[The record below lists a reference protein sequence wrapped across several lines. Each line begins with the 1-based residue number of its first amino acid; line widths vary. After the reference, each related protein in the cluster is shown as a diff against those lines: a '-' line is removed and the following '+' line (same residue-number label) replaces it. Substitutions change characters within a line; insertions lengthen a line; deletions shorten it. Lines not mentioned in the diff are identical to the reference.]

1 MSGLT
6 QAPFA
11 RLPAPNA
18 PLQPAGQPGP
28 PDFRGFFP
36 VNSWLKFHA
45 VEGLVPSELRNSR
58 SVHICHFA
66 AERRQLV
73 TPASPEAP

>member
-18 PLQPAGQPGP
+18 PLRPAGQPGP

-36 VNSWLKFHA
+36 VNYLVKFRA
-45 VEGLVPSELRNSR
+45 VEGAGGWFPPSYVTLVRYTFVISQRNGGS
-58 SVHICHFA
+58 
-66 AERRQLV
+66 
-73 TPASPEAP
+73 